1 MDFREI
7 NEFFRDTFKYIV
19 VAVVVILVFVF
30 VIGLQQVVG
39 PSMSP
44 TLTENDIVVIN
55 KLSYKLHKINRGDVV
70 IASVSDK
77 YMIKRVIGLPGDEL
91 KIVNGRIYLNGVL
104 FDDYVD
110 IDIEESGNLEKGIK
124 VNDNE
129 YFIIGDNRNDSE
141 DSRFYG
147 AVSKK
152 NIVGKVAFRIYPFSK
167 MGRIK

>member
-19 VAVVVILVFVF
+19 VAAVVILVFVF

-55 KLSYKLHKINRGDVV
+55 KLSYKLHKINTGDVV

-91 KIVNGRIYLNGVL
+91 KMVNGRIYLNGEL

-110 IDIEESGNLEKGIK
+110 INIEESGNLENGIK
-124 VNDNE
+124 VGDNE

-147 AVSKK
+147 TISKK
-152 NIVGKVAFRIYPFSK
+152 NIVGKVAFRLYPFSK
-167 MGRIK
+167 IGRIK

>member
-44 TLTENDIVVIN
+44 TLKENDIVVIN
-55 KLSYKLHKINRGDVV
+55 KLRYKLKSIDRGDVV
-70 IASVSDK
+70 IASVNDK

-91 KIVNGRIYLNGVL
+91 KIINGRIYLNGEL

-110 IDIEESGNLEKGIK
+110 IDIEESGNLESGIK

-147 AVSKK
+147 TVSKK

-167 MGRIK
+167 FGRIE